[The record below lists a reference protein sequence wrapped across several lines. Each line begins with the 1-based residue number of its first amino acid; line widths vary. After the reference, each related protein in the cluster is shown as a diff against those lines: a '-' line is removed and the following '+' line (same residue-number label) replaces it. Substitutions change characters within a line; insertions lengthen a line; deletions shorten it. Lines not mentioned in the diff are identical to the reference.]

1 MAKVDRAAKIV
12 TMAREVHNGEYWY
25 NDRKIEQAI
34 RRAIKTAVLD
44 ERERCID
51 IITKIQLDP
60 TTSTETAKKLNDAF
74 NLIDRP
80 NNRGRKA

>member
-25 NDRKIEQAI
+25 NDRKIEAAI
-34 RRAIKTAVLD
+34 RRAIKNAVLD

-51 IITKIQLDP
+51 IITKIQLAP
-60 TTSTETAKKLNDAF
+60 TTSTDAMKKLTAAF
-74 NLIDRP
+74 ILIDRP